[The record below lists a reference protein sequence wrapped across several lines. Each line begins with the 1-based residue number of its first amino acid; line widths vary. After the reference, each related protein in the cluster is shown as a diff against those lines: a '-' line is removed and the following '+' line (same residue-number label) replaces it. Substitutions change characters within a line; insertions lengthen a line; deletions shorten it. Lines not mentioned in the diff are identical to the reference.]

1 MIKIT
6 IKKYIINCTLSKT
19 LKGTSRIV
27 HSHQFHASKA
37 SK

>member
-6 IKKYIINCTLSKT
+6 IKKYIINCTLSKN
-19 LKGTSRIV
+19 LKGTSRV
-27 HSHQFHASKA
+27 VSHHFHASFA